1 MTVHFGYD
9 KKQVIQAL
17 RYHFLMR
24 PEIKVLLI
32 LINLFA
38 IISAVLFYLKE
49 IQALS
54 FLIFAFLWF
63 VLMLVIW
70 RVLPGSIYRK
80 SQTFRDHFTMH
91 FEEEAVVLETVKGA
105 KGWNW
110 KQFSHF
116 VESPYFFHL
125 YFDARS
131 FFLVPK
137 DAFKDITDL
146 QNVRELLRKKIG
158 KKP

>member
-38 IISAVLFYLKE
+38 IASAVLFALKK

-54 FLIFAFLWF
+54 FLIFSGLWLL
-63 VLMLVIW
+63 LMLIIW
-70 RVLPGSIYRK
+70 RLLPGSIYRK
-80 SQTFRDHFTMH
+80 SLTFKDHFTMH
-91 FEEEAVVLETVKGA
+91 FEDAGVVLETTKGS
-105 KGWNW
+105 KGWPW
-110 KQFSHF
+110 KDFSHF

-137 DAFKDITDL
+137 DSFKDITD
-146 QNVRELLRKKIG
+146 QQAIRKLLREKIIKK
-158 KKP
+158 

>member
-32 LINLFA
+32 LVNVFA
-38 IISAVLFYLKE
+38 IASAVLFYLGE

-54 FLIFAFLWF
+54 FLIFSILWF

-70 RVLPGSIYRK
+70 RLLPGSIYRK
-80 SQTFRDHFTMH
+80 SITFRDHFTMH
-91 FEEEAVVLETVKGA
+91 FEEGGVVLETGKGS
-105 KGWNW
+105 KGWPW
-110 KQFSHF
+110 KDFSHF

-137 DAFKDITDL
+137 DSFKDLTDQQAARQML
-146 QNVRELLRKKIG
+146 RERIPKK
-158 KKP
+158 

>member
-1 MTVHFGYD
+1 MTVQFGYN

-24 PEIKVLLI
+24 PEIKILLI
-32 LINLFA
+32 LINVFA
-38 IISAVLFYLKE
+38 IASAIFFAFKKIL
-49 IQALS
+49 ALS
-54 FLIFAFLWF
+54 FLIFSLLWF

-70 RVLPGSIYRK
+70 RILPASIYRRNI
-80 SQTFRDHFTMH
+80 TFRDHFTMH
-91 FEEEAVVLETVKGA
+91 FDEESVVLETA
-105 KGWNW
+105 KGSKGWAW
-110 KQFSHF
+110 SRFSHF

-137 DAFKDITDL
+137 DSFKSITEL
-146 QNVRELLRKKIG
+146 QEARQLLRARIVKK
-158 KKP
+158 